1 MSMGWG
7 RAQYC
12 HSGGWS
18 EMFSL
23 LACKYGCCSAV
34 LNSTDGPTVYVQT
47 ESEGEEDMDY
57 MHEDEAEVAAD
68 AAAAEAAEA
77 VPAVPAPTVA
87 VPTPAGPNSNA
98 NGAGPSSRGTKRQ
111 HRGG

>member
-18 EMFSL
+18 EMFCL

-98 NGAGPSSRGTKRQ
+98 NRAGPSSRGTKRQ